1 MMSVISSLEY
11 LTYYLIET
19 SYARPSK
26 EQLFISSRRH
36 EASWNQFFLIP
47 ELIFHAVL

>member
-26 EQLFISSRRH
+26 EQLLPRRH
-36 EASWNQFFLIP
+36 EASSNQFFLIP